1 MIIFHK
7 SVMIGRERERSLAK
21 ALYRQNSELNS
32 LNGRKNNVQDLIDS
46 LDPVE
51 NAVRISRLQW
61 RIVLIDRSISK
72 TTQIIANLTDQ
83 LNNLNYKI
91 VDTVGLPNDRESQTL
106 INLHNYSNYQPVT
119 FAPNYPVRF
128 YS

>member
-7 SVMIGRERERSLAK
+7 SVMIGRERERNLKK
-21 ALYRQNSELNS
+21 ALYKQNNNLTTLNNS
-32 LNGRKNNVQDLIDS
+32 KTNVQNIIDS
-46 LDPVE
+46 LDPVQDL
-51 NAVRISRLQW
+51 VRIQRLQW

-72 TTQIIANLTDQ
+72 TTQIISNLTDQ

-91 VDTVGLPNDRESQTL
+91 VDTIGLPNDRESPT
-106 INLHNYSNYQPVT
+106 LHNVHNYTNFQQLT